1 MSERTTPE
9 SRQFCVGEI
18 REFSCISPSQK
29 KKDAPQNAEK
39 QHLKQ
44 RKWHIMLVAHKSF
57 S

>member
-44 RKWHIMLVAHKSF
+44 RK
-57 S
+57 